1 MKIWFSRF
9 EHSFG
14 LKHFFPETMILDA
27 SAILMSGRNS
37 KYYCKKAIGR
47 ARPWMTKFVCHD
59 GSGRFARAT
68 AKLQRCE
75 SHQSTRNDPLRRPGC
90 TRRPDSSC
98 IVRYLGITQSRA
110 QIRRDL
116 RVDFRGLG
124 QSLELLQ
131 SVGVS
136 NGHIRMC

>member
-9 EHSFG
+9 DHSFG
-14 LKHFFPETMILDA
+14 LKQFFRATRILDA

-37 KYYCKKAIGR
+37 KYYCKKAVSR
-47 ARPWMTKFVCHD
+47 ARPWMTEFVCHD
-59 GSGRFARAT
+59 GSGHLARAT
-68 AKLQRCE
+68 EQLQKSQ

-90 TRRPDSSC
+90 TRRPDSGC

-116 RVDFRGLG
+116 RADFRVSG
-124 QSLELLQ
+124 QSLVALQ
-131 SVGVS
+131 GVGVS
-136 NGHIRMC
+136 TVHIRMC